1 MDAAMNLLGGGLCV
15 RVLMQ
20 GKKVPD
26 EAATLSQMGISR
38 IAKPESL
45 SFMLEPSPVL
55 MSPSGTSEDP
65 LLVLSRVANH
75 PSPRYAFHCHSEPL
89 FTTLSDTLQ
98 SNSKSKCFFMA
109 LSWHPRR
116 LCSMCGGKKVI
127 WNEWDSFPY
136 TPRV

>member
-1 MDAAMNLLGGGLCV
+1 MIEEKSTALLLWIFFIELTVSSSLVQRAVMDAAMNLLGGGLCV

-26 EAATLSQMGISR
+26 EAATLSQMGISH
-38 IAKPESL
+38 IAKAESL

-75 PSPRYAFHCHSEPL
+75 PSPRYAFHCHLEPL
-89 FTTLSDTLQ
+89 FMMLSDTL
-98 SNSKSKCFFMA
+98 
-109 LSWHPRR
+109 
-116 LCSMCGGKKVI
+116 
-127 WNEWDSFPY
+127 
-136 TPRV
+136 